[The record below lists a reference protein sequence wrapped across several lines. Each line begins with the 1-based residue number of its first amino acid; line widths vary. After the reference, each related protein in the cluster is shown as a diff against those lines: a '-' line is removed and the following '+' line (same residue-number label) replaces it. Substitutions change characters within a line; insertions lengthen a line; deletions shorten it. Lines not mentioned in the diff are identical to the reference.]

1 MTKFPFPVKKCSFV
15 DIDDQ
20 DSTDEEVNVP
30 VLLSISDR
38 SIPLEN
44 NKQAPYP
51 RTKFL
56 TQKLRTNGCFQPK
69 LRNNSD

>member
-1 MTKFPFPVKKCSFV
+1 M
-15 DIDDQ
+15 DDK